1 MQDRLRV
8 PALCGSRPPSA
19 VFYRQIDIKKL
30 AKTHLVGS
38 RRVAVIRTVSAAKLD
53 PILSRCIT
61 DSLSHPRSEL
71 AFWDNATPTLKQPH
85 LLLSKIVGALDYV
98 WLPSGELSTLMFAGF
113 TRCKTVF
120 GAWSPSTS
128 LLANKQKQAE
138 PHLPFPVLRS
148 SVVAIVWAAIL
159 AVVSSAPA
167 FASLQVALGN
177 PGLAHFDSD
186 GGVQLDFGLTDQNG
200 QPVGN
205 LTKDDVQVFED
216 GQPAKIL
223 YFRGVG
229 QGRPVDIV
237 FVLDITESMQPYID
251 AVKQNMIN
259 FAQDL
264 AQNHRDYRLGLVT
277 FEDYLVSAY
286 PDCHFAYSKTM
297 TPDVQKFTEW
307 VGTLHAGGGGDIP
320 EDPLDAL
327 AYAATLPFRP
337 DAQGIIIMITDAP
350 PHVAGD
356 GPDRTGDTGYRLH
369 HPDPNADVT
378 EETGTTVAA
387 KLSKDGLTL
396 YAVAPPPFIAPQYQ
410 EVVQATRGRLYNIVT
425 EENRFSELVREI
437 GHSIA
442 TEYSL
447 TYLTPRPIEDGTNR
461 SVELRLN
468 YDGQSGAAETS
479 YQVKGVGGA
488 AINVPEAGPGT
499 SGLGTGLVQ
508 LSFKWWNGAV
518 PLLAILGLLG
528 LSRIRFGV
536 SPDEL
541 QAIVEAQSRA
551 PQPNVAAAARQVLA
565 QGSRLGARIQTPTSP
580 AGAPGVVANSAATG
594 EARLTAVEPIDPI
607 PSEYT
612 LLKTE
617 VSLGRGE
624 DNDIVIPHPSVSRSH
639 ARLARHDGSFMLTDL
654 NSTNGSYV
662 NNHQVQGS
670 AVVDSGSEVRLG
682 DIRFVLRF

>member
-1 MQDRLRV
+1 MGVKTEKRAR
-8 PALCGSRPPSA
+8 CCHS
-19 VFYRQIDIKKL
+19 FYF
-30 AKTHLVGS
+30 AHL
-38 RRVAVIRTVSAAKLD
+38 RRVAGTLLAIATVLMLVSA
-53 PILSRCIT
+53 
-61 DSLSHPRSEL
+61 
-71 AFWDNATPTLKQPH
+71 
-85 LLLSKIVGALDYV
+85 V
-98 WLPSGELSTLMFAGF
+98 
-113 TRCKTVF
+113 
-120 GAWSPSTS
+120 
-128 LLANKQKQAE
+128 
-138 PHLPFPVLRS
+138 
-148 SVVAIVWAAIL
+148 
-159 AVVSSAPA
+159 PA
-167 FASLQVALGN
+167 FASMEVALGN
-177 PGLAHFDSD
+177 PDLAHFDAD

-277 FEDYLVSAY
+277 FEDYVVSAY
-286 PDCHFAYSKTM
+286 PDCNCAYSKTL

-327 AYAATLPFRP
+327 VYASTLPFRP

-356 GPDRTGDTGYRLH
+356 GPDRTGDSGYRLH
-369 HPDPNADVT
+369 HADPNADVT
-378 EETGTTVAA
+378 EETGASVAS
-387 KLSKDGLTL
+387 KLSKNGLTL

-410 EVVQATRGRLYNIVT
+410 EVVQATHGRLYNIVT
-425 EENRFSELVREI
+425 EENRFPELVREI

-461 SVELRLN
+461 SVELRVN
-468 YDGQSGAAETS
+468 YEGQSGAAQTS

-488 AINVPEAGPGT
+488 AINVPLAGPAAAG
-499 SGLGTGLVQ
+499 SGTGLVQ
-508 LSFKWWNGAV
+508 LSFKWWNGAI

-541 QAIVEAQSRA
+541 QAIVDAQSHA

-565 QGSRLGARIQTPTSP
+565 EGARLRARNQTPP
-580 AGAPGVVANSAATG
+580 APTAPRTAAVNSGRAG
-594 EARLTAVEPIDPI
+594 EARLTAVEAMDPI
-607 PSEYT
+607 PAEYT
-612 LLKTE
+612 LLKSE

-639 ARLARHDGSFMLTDL
+639 ARLARQDGSFVLIDL

-670 AVVDSGSEVRLG
+670 AVVDNGSEVRLG
-682 DIRFVLRF
+682 DIRFVLHF

>member
-1 MQDRLRV
+1 MVARSSSHERL
-8 PALCGSRPPSA
+8 
-19 VFYRQIDIKKL
+19 
-30 AKTHLVGS
+30 
-38 RRVAVIRTVSAAKLD
+38 SAAVYVLLD
-53 PILSRCIT
+53 SELKP
-61 DSLSHPRSEL
+61 PRSEEPAPPYVSL
-71 AFWDNATPTLKQPH
+71 ATL
-85 LLLSKIVGALDYV
+85 LR
-98 WLPSGELSTLMFAGF
+98 TLG
-113 TRCKTVF
+113 R
-120 GAWSPSTS
+120 
-128 LLANKQKQAE
+128 LAA
-138 PHLPFPVLRS
+138 
-148 SVVAIVWAAIL
+148 AAIML
-159 AVVSSAPA
+159 MSSAPA

-259 FAQDL
+259 FARDL
-264 AQNHRDYRLGLVT
+264 EQNHRDYRLGLVT
-277 FEDYLVSAY
+277 FEDYVVSAY
-286 PDCHFAYSKTM
+286 PDCNCEYSKTM
-297 TPDVQKFTEW
+297 TSDAQKFTDW

-320 EDPLDAL
+320 EDQLDAL

-337 DAQGIIIMITDAP
+337 DAQGIIILITDAP

-356 GPDRTGDTGYRLH
+356 GPDRTGDSAYRLH
-369 HPDPNADVT
+369 HPDSNADVT
-378 EETGTTVAA
+378 EETGATVAA
-387 KLSKDGLTL
+387 KLGRNGLTL

-410 EVVQATRGRLYNIVT
+410 QVVQATRGRLYNIVT
-425 EENRFSELVREI
+425 EENRFPELVREI

-447 TYLTPRPIEDGTNR
+447 TYLTPRPIQDGTNR
-461 SVELRLN
+461 SVELHVN
-468 YDGQSGAAETS
+468 YSGQSGSAETS

-488 AINVPEAGPGT
+488 AIVPAAGAGEA
-499 SGLGTGLVQ
+499 SSGTGLMQ

-536 SPDEL
+536 SSEEL
-541 QAIVEAQSRA
+541 KAIVEAQSHA
-551 PQPNVAAAARQVLA
+551 PQPNIAAAARQVLA
-565 QGSRLGARIQTPTSP
+565 QGARLSTRTQPPAPSAPAANAVTNSGTP
-580 AGAPGVVANSAATG
+580 G
-594 EARLTAVEPIDPI
+594 EARLTAIEPVAPV
-607 PSEYT
+607 PAEYT

-639 ARLARHDGSFMLTDL
+639 ARLARRDGSFVLTDL

-662 NNHQVQGS
+662 NNNQVQGS
-670 AVVDSGSEVRLG
+670 TVVGNGSEVRLG
-682 DIRFVLRF
+682 DIRFVLHF

>member
-1 MQDRLRV
+1 LPRDL
-8 PALCGSRPPSA
+8 PLAALP
-19 VFYRQIDIKKL
+19 QQ
-30 AKTHLVGS
+30 
-38 RRVAVIRTVSAAKLD
+38 
-53 PILSRCIT
+53 
-61 DSLSHPRSEL
+61 
-71 AFWDNATPTLKQPH
+71 W
-85 LLLSKIVGALDYV
+85 ALDSI
-98 WLPSGELSTLMFAGF
+98 WLGSGKLLALMFAGLS
-113 TRCKTVF
+113 
-120 GAWSPSTS
+120 SPKRLSAATHASLTS
-128 LLANKQKQAE
+128 ESKPVKSEKQALSHV
-138 PHLPFPVLRS
+138 PPPILLLRL
-148 SVVAIVWAAIL
+148 VAGIAATAIMML
-159 AVVSSAPA
+159 ISSASA

-277 FEDYLVSAY
+277 FEDYVVSAY
-286 PDCHFAYSKTM
+286 PDCNCAYSKTM
-297 TPDVQKFTEW
+297 TPDVQKFTDW

-320 EDPLDAL
+320 EDQLDAL

-337 DAQGIIIMITDAP
+337 DAQGIVILITDAP

-356 GPDRTGDTGYRLH
+356 GPDRTGDSAYRLH
-369 HPDPNADVT
+369 HPDSNADVT
-378 EETGTTVAA
+378 EETGATVAA
-387 KLSKDGLTL
+387 KLGKNGLTL

-410 EVVQATRGRLYNIVT
+410 QIVEATRGRLYNIVT

-447 TYLTPRPIEDGTNR
+447 AYLTPRPIEDGTNR

-468 YDGQSGAAETS
+468 YGGQSGSADTS

-488 AINVPEAGPGT
+488 AINVPGAGATG
-499 SGLGTGLVQ
+499 SGTGLVQ

-518 PLLAILGLLG
+518 PLLAILGLLA
-528 LSRIRFGV
+528 LSRIRFV
-536 SPDEL
+536 SSDEL

-551 PQPNVAAAARQVLA
+551 PQPNVAAAARQVFA
-565 QGSRLGARIQTPTSP
+565 QGARLSTRAQAP
-580 AGAPGVVANSAATG
+580 APPAPSANVVTNSGATG
-594 EARLTAVEPIDPI
+594 EARLTAVERVDPV
-607 PSEYT
+607 PAEYA

-639 ARLARHDGSFMLTDL
+639 ARLARHDGSFVLTDL
-654 NSTNGSYV
+654 NSTNGCYV
-662 NNHQVQGS
+662 NNQQVQGS
-670 AVVDSGSEVRLG
+670 AVVGNGSELRLG
-682 DIRFVLRF
+682 DIRFVLHF